1 MSESI
6 LDRINKK
13 LREEER
19 ENRGEEGSSNSRFT
33 LMGGSIPSAPPEMG
47 MAPSNAY
54 MGRLG
59 AKAKSDYGDF
69 GIAGTGVSIDTPQ
82 GKMNKLAAL
91 EANYEKDGFSAGI
104 TKPIGGR
111 GSPRVQ
117 IGYKTTF
124 KKGGSVRSKASKRA
138 DGIATKGFTR
148 AKYL

>member
-1 MSESI
+1 MSEHI

-13 LREEER
+13 LQEENR

-33 LMGGSIPSAPPEMG
+33 LMGGSIPAAPPEMG
-47 MAPSNAY
+47 MAAPNAY

-69 GIAGTGVSIDTPQ
+69 GIAGTGVSMDTPQ
-82 GKMNKLAAL
+82 GKINKLAAL

-117 IGYKTTF
+117 VGFKMPF
-124 KKGGSVRSKASKRA
+124 KKGGKVSSASKRA
-138 DGIATKGFTR
+138 DGCCVKGKTKG
-148 AKYL
+148 KIV